1 MRMKTNRSNQI
12 FGRFVGVHYSLLQ
25 VLYWML
31 QCGYYAFGASY
42 LYQMGLSS
50 THVGVVFA
58 CVGALSALTQAQIA
72 NAADRSGVIA
82 PKWIAVSLMAPA
94 SVLLLLL
101 SFGVESGWLGIVFY
115 AVVWV
120 LVMDVQFLLC
130 TMSMDSVKAGARVN
144 FGISRAFGSM
154 SYALTAYALGVIC
167 ASRGAVITIPIAAGL
182 SLLFTL
188 ALLLWRVQPSKAETR
203 AQDVLPQEEE
213 EGSFFKRY
221 PRFMLFVAGCSL
233 VMIAYSTTCN
243 YLVRIV
249 NMLGGGSEELGTA
262 IMITAMCEIPT
273 ILVSVWLNKK
283 YGSNKLMVAAA
294 VMLSVKMLL
303 ITLSSSI
310 SMLYLSMTIQLF
322 SYSLFIPVSVYY
334 VDALM
339 QERDRMKGQA
349 TMTLILAV
357 GNAVGSLLGGYL
369 LDTVR
374 EKGMLLCCLTLS
386 LIGTV
391 VMILGTERGDM
402 RENAARTDEQSL

>member
-1 MRMKTNRSNQI
+1 MRVKTNRSNKI

-25 VLYWML
+25 GLYWML

-50 THVGVVFA
+50 TLTGVVFA
-58 CVGALSALTQAQIA
+58 CVGTLSALTQAQIA
-72 NAADRSGVIA
+72 NAADRSGAIA
-82 PKWIAVSLMAPA
+82 PKWIAVMLMAPVC
-94 SVLLLLL
+94 VLLLLL
-101 SFGVESGWLGIVFY
+101 SWGVGNKWLGIAFY
-115 AVVWV
+115 VVVWV
-120 LVMDVQFLLC
+120 LVMDIQFLLC

-144 FGISRAFGSM
+144 FGVSRAFGSM
-154 SYALTAYALGVIC
+154 SYALTAYALGLIC

-182 SLLFTL
+182 SLLFLL
-188 ALLLWRVQPSKAETR
+188 ALLLWRVPAYKEEETVVVP
-203 AQDVLPQEEE
+203 AQEEE
-213 EGSFFKRY
+213 GTRFFGRY
-221 PRFMLFVAGCSL
+221 PRFALFVLGCSL

-262 IMITAMCEIPT
+262 VMITAMCEIPT
-273 ILVSVWLNKK
+273 LLVSVWLNKK
-283 YGSNKLMVAAA
+283 CGSNTLMIVAA

-303 ITLSSSI
+303 ITFASSI
-310 SMLYLSMTIQLF
+310 SMLYLSMTIQLV

-339 QERDRMKGQA
+339 QKRDRMKGQA

-357 GNAVGSLLGGYL
+357 GNAVGSLFGGFL

-386 LIGTV
+386 FIGTV

-402 RENAARTDEQSL
+402 RESAARADEPGA